1 MEKGTKAMNDKY
13 DSVDDIFKECKTIA
27 DEKIIK
33 AWTLC
38 CTPAP
43 HGSIPCYDCPCWNN
57 DEQECEGI
65 DYTATF
71 DLINCLIVNNIMES
85 QRIKEV
91 AKAEAY
97 KEFAQKIKQE
107 IKEAYDSNIEVLN
120 EHFEKHRGCF
130 NDTFVGNI
138 EGKNNT
144 LLGLSDFIDN
154 LLEELVGG
162 MNA

>member
-1 MEKGTKAMNDKY
+1 MTEDKATREK
-13 DSVDDIFKECKTIA
+13 
-27 DEKIIK
+27 
-33 AWTLC
+33 
-38 CTPAP
+38 
-43 HGSIPCYDCPCWNN
+43 
-57 DEQECEGI
+57 
-65 DYTATF
+65 TF
-71 DLINCLIVNNIMES
+71 EEELPYVEE
-85 QRIKEV
+85 RIKEV
-91 AKAEAY
+91 FNNYHNPNGCEDRLEICVLRDCKRTIRKAKEEINRQKAEVERLQKEANLVSIQFQDIQERIKDIKAETY

>member
-33 AWTLC
+33 ALTLC
-38 CTPAP
+38 CTRAP

-57 DEQECEGI
+57 DEQKCEGI

-71 DLINCLIVNNIMES
+71 DLINCLIVNNIIES
-85 QRIKEV
+85 QKIKEV

-138 EGKNNT
+138 EGKNNA

-154 LLEELVGG
+154 LLEELVGEEE
-162 MNA
+162 